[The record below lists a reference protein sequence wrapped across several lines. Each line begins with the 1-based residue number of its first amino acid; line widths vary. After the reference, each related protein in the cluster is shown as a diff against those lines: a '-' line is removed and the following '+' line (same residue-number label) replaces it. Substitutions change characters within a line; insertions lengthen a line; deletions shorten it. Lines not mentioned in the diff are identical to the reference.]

1 MIKCNVTVCGTV
13 SKAAS
18 CRTNKDGKPFVSFVM
33 SVGIP
38 TKSGTDKSV
47 EVSVI
52 RDGVLTEA
60 DDCVVG
66 GRIEVEGILLPRKRD
81 DDVYL
86 NLSANSIKKKNSVD
100 KDCIKGEMEFRGKV
114 GRDINEK
121 ADKNGVPFL
130 RFSAFSAEKVQDR
143 FEYLWVSFFLFD
155 GKCKSWL
162 QPGVRVNIKG
172 ILSLSVFKDKPDFSC
187 RVSEIS
193 EYVPQTKWQP
203 EQKEA
208 GTTCV
213 GQRESD
219 GYSQPCNG

>member
-18 CRTNKDGKPFVSFVM
+18 CRTNKDGNPFVSFAM
-33 SVGIP
+33 SVVIP
-38 TKSGTDKSV
+38 AKSGTDKSV

-60 DDCVVG
+60 DSCVVG
-66 GRIEVEGILLPRKRD
+66 DRIEVEGVLFPRKRGD
-81 DDVYL
+81 DMYL
-86 NLSANSIKKKNSVD
+86 NLSANSIKKNTSGD

-114 GRDINEK
+114 GRNIEEK

-130 RFSAFSAEKVQDR
+130 RFSAFSAEKVQER

-155 GKCKSWL
+155 GKQEAWL
-162 QPGVRVNIKG
+162 QPGARANIKG

-187 RVSEIS
+187 HVSEIS
-193 EYVPQTKWQP
+193 EYVPQTEWQP

-208 GTTCV
+208 GTTCA

-219 GYSQPCNG
+219 DGSQPHNG